1 MKLKLYR
8 DHSLYLLSASSSS
21 FISSSFST
29 FTIFTQSFLVL
40 SCLVLSLDLPVGWV
54 EHSLHSHCPKP
65 RTRTSGRTGN
75 LSTQLHSLSHSLYL
89 SLSFLI
95 SLSLSHC
102 ISLSIL
108 PTLPHISL
116 FSTSTLLQWTSTQ
129 LISLFS

>member
-1 MKLKLYR
+1 MKLKLKLYR

-40 SCLVLSLDLPVGWV
+40 SLDLPVGWV
-54 EHSLHSHCPKP
+54 EHSLYSHCPKS

-75 LSTQLHSLSHSLYL
+75 LSTQLHSLSTLSL

-95 SLSLSHC
+95 SLSLSLC
-102 ISLSIL
+102 ISLSLL
-108 PTLPHISL
+108 PTLPHIFL
-116 FSTSTLLQWTSTQ
+116 FSTSTLLQWTSTP